1 MDGRFNTIA
10 GWVLGAGIVL
20 LGATLVTEELF
31 KTEPPETPGYPIQGV
46 QEATGT
52 GGAAGAPEQP
62 IAFYLQTA
70 DAARGEGVFRR
81 CQTCHNADN
90 GGANALGP
98 NLWSTAGNSI
108 AHRPDFQYSD
118 ALRAHAGARW
128 DWDTLS
134 TWLKSPRDFAP
145 GTKMT
150 FAGLANP
157 QERADVML
165 FLNQHGGSLQ
175 IPPPPAA
182 GAGGNAAAPAGSNTA
197 AGNVAVGS
205 GTTGNGMAA
214 DTNANAVV
222 PATRDARSRGGPAAT
237 DVSGRAGQQRPQ
249 H

>member
-20 LGATLVTEELF
+20 LGATLVTEEMF
-31 KTEPPETPGYPIQGV
+31 KSEAPETPGYPIQGV
-46 QEATGT
+46 QEETGA

-90 GGANALGP
+90 GGANGLGP
-98 NLWSTAGNSI
+98 NLWGAVGNTI
-108 AHRPDFQYSD
+108 AHRADFTYSD

-145 GTKMT
+145 GTRMT

-157 QERADVML
+157 QERADVLL

-175 IPPPPAA
+175 VPPPPAA

-197 AGNVAVGS
+197 SGNLAAGS

-214 DTNANAVV
+214 DTNANAVA
-222 PATRDARSRGGPAAT
+222 PAGSSRGGPAAANAT
-237 DVSGRAGQQRPQ
+237 ARAGQ